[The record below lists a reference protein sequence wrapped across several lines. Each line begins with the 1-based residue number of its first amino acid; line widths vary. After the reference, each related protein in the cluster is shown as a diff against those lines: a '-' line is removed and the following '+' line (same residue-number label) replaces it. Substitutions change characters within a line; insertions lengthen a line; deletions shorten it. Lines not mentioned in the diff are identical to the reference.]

1 MWESSYSAP
10 SGNQKYAKI
19 RYHFVAR
26 NPNELS
32 VQQGDVLEVLE
43 DGKQW
48 WRLRSRSGQE
58 GHVPYSIL
66 QEVGPE
72 EYLSRKVPVVQGPPN
87 PFCLGAPKRLETAV
101 QTNQNT
107 PVQPSIVPSA
117 SVPVTGDERAEK
129 GKTLQDKDSRSQV
142 TDELLQRITASKSQ
156 PQGRN
161 FRPERP
167 AGTPTPLTFE
177 SQPWEVTAWLNTKGF
192 SRPTVN
198 CLGIL
203 TGAQLF
209 SLSKDELKAVC
220 GDEGSRV
227 YSQVTVQKSQLE
239 RIQGTSELQE
249 IMRRRQEEVDA
260 FTYD

>member
-72 EYLSRKVPVVQGPPN
+72 EYLSRKVPVVQ
-87 PFCLGAPKRLETAV
+87 
-101 QTNQNT
+101 

-239 RIQGTSELQE
+239 VQIHVLRGRDFQQEALLNTSHTRTFTHRGSKGLQSC
-249 IMRRRQEEVDA
+249 RRS
-260 FTYD
+260 